1 MIAVLATIFKVL
13 LLVFGIILVLSLI
26 IAFLTEPI
34 RNKKMEKE
42 RKANIENLKKAYNEL
57 LVELAKEEQKNSK
70 KTTKKNKEK

>member
-34 RNKKMEKE
+34 RNRKMKEE
-42 RKANIENLKKAYNEL
+42 RKANIENLNKAFNEL
-57 LVELAKEEQKNSK
+57 LEELAKEEQKNSK
-70 KTTKKNKEK
+70 KATKKNKEK